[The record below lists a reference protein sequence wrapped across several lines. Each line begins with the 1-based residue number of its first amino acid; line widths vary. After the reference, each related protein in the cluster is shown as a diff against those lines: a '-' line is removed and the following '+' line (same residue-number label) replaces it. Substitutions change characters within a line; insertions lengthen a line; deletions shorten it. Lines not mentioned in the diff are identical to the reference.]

1 MSTIQ
6 FYWVDVFAK
15 KRFEGNQLAVFPEV
29 NGLDGGTMQKIATE
43 MNLSETTFVTGSEV
57 DRDGKISFKTRI
69 FTKNEELPFAGHP
82 TLGTA
87 YVLRQLYGGDEIWLS
102 LKVGK
107 IRVKF
112 SELGEGVTGEMTQ
125 KDPSFGKVHDAGT
138 MAGIYGITKAEIDD
152 KLKIQTVSTGNPFI
166 ILPVKTLKTI
176 QRLTPD
182 NKAMEEYL
190 KESDAKFIYVVT
202 QETESEESRI
212 HARMLYYGGED
223 PATGS
228 AAGPATAWLLS
239 QNLIESDKVYSI
251 EQGTEARRPSI
262 IYVRG
267 SKKGEVISNIR
278 VGGKCFIISKG
289 EMTL

>member
-1 MSTIQ
+1 
-6 FYWVDVFAK
+6 
-15 KRFEGNQLAVFPEV
+15 
-29 NGLDGGTMQKIATE
+29 
-43 MNLSETTFVTGSEV
+43 
-57 DRDGKISFKTRI
+57 
-69 FTKNEELPFAGHP
+69 
-82 TLGTA
+82 
-87 YVLRQLYGGDEIWLS
+87 
-102 LKVGK
+102 
-107 IRVKF
+107 
-112 SELGEGVTGEMTQ
+112 
-125 KDPSFGKVHDAGT
+125 
-138 MAGIYGITKAEIDD
+138 
-152 KLKIQTVSTGNPFI
+152 
-166 ILPVKTLKTI
+166 
-176 QRLTPD
+176 
-182 NKAMEEYL
+182 MEEYL

-251 EQGTEARRPSI
+251 EQGTEVRRPSI